1 MTTPGSM
8 HARFRHVALAGLA
21 LVAAACGGG
30 DSTAPPPPPPPPAPT
45 TGTLNVNVSGL
56 PSGTNASVT
65 VSGPNGFS
73 QTVTQT
79 TTLQSLVPG
88 SYNINAATV
97 SSGAINYTAAPG
109 SQTAT
114 VTAGQQTVA
123 SITYSAQIV
132 GQPNLQVRALLITQ
146 AVQDTARSVPIVADR
161 RALLRVFV
169 TVDQFT
175 TAAPPP
181 VRVRWY
187 RNGSVVRTDTLT
199 RTGLLRQAIDEG
211 ELSES
216 YNLEFPDGSFL
227 QPGLSI
233 LADVDPGNVFAEG
246 NEADNTYPAN
256 GQPVALN
263 IQTTRTFPIT
273 FVQIVGGD
281 GPGDISNTPASIESY
296 VKWFRR
302 MFPTAAIDARVRP
315 DPVSTSFDVA
325 NQFSEILFDLQVVRV
340 ITDGNAGRYYMGV
353 VRRTSQSGV
362 IGIAYQNPVGGNCTV
377 SPRQV
382 TAGPLC
388 LTALTWDRE
397 YSDSMRAEG
406 RAWVTAHEIGH
417 NLSLGHTTCVD
428 GGGSITGVDP
438 NFPTV
443 PPYQGGLVGKFGI
456 DVENR
461 VSKQPTNT
469 DVMGYCPN
477 VWISDYNYIKALNFR
492 ASFPQARVVAD
503 VPEPVLVVS
512 GIIGNGKDRIEPAFS
527 VVAPPSLPSGD
538 SHTLELVDA
547 NGSVLRSYRFAPMA
561 LDHVSGE
568 RHFVF
573 SLPLDPAA
581 QAAVAT
587 IRVRGPEGTLERR
600 SSGAVAGGRP
610 YGTSR
615 SESTEIVP
623 GGDPGVEL
631 RWDGGSYP
639 AVLVRDARTG
649 SILGIGR
656 DGRLP
661 LMTDARELELVF
673 SDGVRS
679 TVTRLAR

>member
-1 MTTPGSM
+1 MTPNRMTTRS
-8 HARFRHVALAGLA
+8 RFAALAGLA
-21 LVAAACGGG
+21 LFAAACGGG
-30 DSTAPPPPPPPPAPT
+30 DATAPPPPPPPPT
-45 TGTLNVNVSGL
+45 TGSLNVNVNGL

-65 VSGPNGFS
+65 VSGPNGYNQS
-73 QTVTQT
+73 VTQT
-79 TTLQSLVPG
+79 TTLQGLVPG
-88 SYNINAATV
+88 SYTIAAATV
-97 SSGAINYTAAPG
+97 SAGAVTYTAAPG
-109 SQTAT
+109 SQSAT
-114 VTAGQQTVA
+114 VTAGQQSVA
-123 SITYSAQIV
+123 SITYSALIL
-132 GQPNLQVRALLITQ
+132 GQPNLQVRALYVTQ
-146 AVQDTARSVPIVADR
+146 AVQDTARSVPIVANR
-161 RALLRVFV
+161 RAMLRVFV

-211 ELSES
+211 ELGES
-216 YNLEFPDGSFL
+216 YNLEFPDGAFL
-227 QPGLSI
+227 QPGLSV
-233 LADVDPGNVFAEG
+233 LADVDPGNIFAEG
-246 NEADNTYPAN
+246 NETDNTYPSN

-263 IQTTRTFPIT
+263 IQTTRPFPIT

-281 GPGDISNTPASIESY
+281 GPGDIQDTPQSIESY
-296 VKWFRR
+296 LKWFRR
-302 MFPTAAIDARVRP
+302 MFPTTQIDAQVRP

-325 NQFSEILFDLQVVRV
+325 TQFSEILFDLQVVRV

-353 VRRTSQSGV
+353 VRRSSPSGV
-362 IGIAYQNPVGGNCTV
+362 IGIAYQNPLSGNCTL

-382 TAGPLC
+382 TSGPLC

-397 YSDSMRAEG
+397 FTDSLRSAG

-438 NFPTV
+438 SYPSV
-443 PPYQGGLVGKFGI
+443 PPYQGGLVGKHGV
-456 DVENR
+456 DLENR
-461 VSKQPTNT
+461 VTKQPSST
-469 DVMGYCPN
+469 DVMGYCEN
-477 VWISDYNYIKALNFR
+477 VWISDYNYVKALNFR
-492 ASFPQARVVAD
+492 ASFLLARVVAGA
-503 VPEPVLVVS
+503 PEPVLVVS

-527 VVAPPSLPSGD
+527 VVAPPSPPSGD
-538 SHTLELVDA
+538 SHTLELLDA
-547 NGSVLRSYRFAPMA
+547 SGNLLRSYRFAPME
-561 LDHVSGE
+561 LDHAPGE

-573 SLPLDPAA
+573 SLPLDLST
-581 QAAVAT
+581 QSAVSEL
-587 IRVRGPEGTLERR
+587 RVRGPEGTLVRKAG
-600 SSGAVAGGRP
+600 GAVTAGRAVGV
-610 YGTSR
+610 SR
-615 SESTEIVP
+615 RESTEIVP

-649 SILGIGR
+649 SVLGIGR